1 MKKIFTLIL
10 IFSLKMQIFSQN
22 KIEKIEQDVGY
33 IATTVRYENEK
44 GSVAIPVIL
53 NAFLTLGIGS
63 FVQGDYIGGSAVL
76 GTQVLGGIFILSG
89 YIIART
95 VTEPTLGITGALT
108 LMGIGGLAVYGSY
121 VAGLILPF
129 TFKDKYN
136 ANLRKNLGISLA
148 GFEPNFDIGIN
159 GFQLSFKKSY

>member
-44 GSVAIPVIL
+44 GSVAIPLIL

-95 VTEPTLGITGALT
+95 HSNRTNTRNNRLT
-108 LMGIGGLAVYGSY
+108 HTNGNRGS
-121 VAGLILPF
+121 
-129 TFKDKYN
+129 
-136 ANLRKNLGISLA
+136 RSLWVLCGRA
-148 GFEPNFDIGIN
+148 YSSIHI
-159 GFQLSFKKSY
+159 